1 MMMTEKEKTEA
12 QLNIQQKKMGAE
24 IQKQKVKLLEKRE
37 QIQLVEKQAQE
48 IKDLKDEISL
58 LTRKGGHI
66 LPPAQ
71 PPLPQ

>member
-1 MMMTEKEKTEA
+1 MKIITTDLF
-12 QLNIQQKKMGAE
+12 QGAE

-71 PPLPQ
+71 PPLPQWTMHHL